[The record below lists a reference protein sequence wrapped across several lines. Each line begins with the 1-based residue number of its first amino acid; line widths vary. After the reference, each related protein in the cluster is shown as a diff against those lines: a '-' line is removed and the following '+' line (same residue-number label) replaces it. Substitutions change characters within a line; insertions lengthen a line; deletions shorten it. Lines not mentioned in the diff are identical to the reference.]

1 MVWTRPEG
9 KMSSRSAVFESR
21 LKCVLEA
28 AVSEILQLHEDALML
43 MRLQI
48 RQRDAQLDAMKSRVT
63 ALESGLQS
71 VTAASSTG
79 RLVQKPASHV
89 HHDRNLDSN
98 QTNTDPEHHSCGE
111 THTQIICTDRLDAP
125 HSEEDFGGLLVESEI
140 IDPQMPADACAF
152 TSAESGSSVAAIQ
165 TLNNLN
171 FESVN
176 QNSCTDR
183 RTEPDFIRTLPDEN
197 LNHSCA
203 DRHAFAAREA
213 AAAAAHWS
221 ETVHEKW
228 FICSFCGKSFDRFS
242 HLQMHQ
248 RIHTGEK
255 PYRCTTCGKNFS
267 QQSNLRTH
275 QKTHR
280 KTRTHTN
287 FGGLLVESEIIDP
300 QMPADACAFTSA
312 ESGSSVAAIQTLNN
326 LNFESVNQ
334 NSCTDRRTEPDFIRT
349 LPDENLNHS
358 CADRHAFAARE
369 AAAAAAHWSETVH
382 EKWFICSFCGK
393 SFDRFSHLQMHQRI
407 HTGEKPYRC
416 TTCGKNFS
424 QQSNLR
430 THQKTHRKT
439 RTHT

>member
-9 KMSSRSAVFESR
+9 KMSSSSAVFESR

-79 RLVQKPASHV
+79 RLVQKPASHL

-111 THTQIICTDRLDAP
+111 THTQIICVDREDAQLAGDLDAP
-125 HSEEDFGGLLVESEI
+125 HSEEDFGGLLEVEMKQSFPSEI
-140 IDPQMPADACAF
+140 IDPRMPADACAF
-152 TSAESGSSVAAIQ
+152 ASAESGSSVTARQ

-197 LNHSCA
+197 LNRSCA

-213 AAAAAHWS
+213 AAAAAHRS

-275 QKTHR
+275 QKTHC
-280 KTRTHTN
+280 KTRTHT
-287 FGGLLVESEIIDP
+287 
-300 QMPADACAFTSA
+300 
-312 ESGSSVAAIQTLNN
+312 
-326 LNFESVNQ
+326 
-334 NSCTDRRTEPDFIRT
+334 
-349 LPDENLNHS
+349 
-358 CADRHAFAARE
+358 
-369 AAAAAAHWSETVH
+369 
-382 EKWFICSFCGK
+382 
-393 SFDRFSHLQMHQRI
+393 
-407 HTGEKPYRC
+407 
-416 TTCGKNFS
+416 
-424 QQSNLR
+424 
-430 THQKTHRKT
+430 
-439 RTHT
+439 